1 MGNVYPSVEAWSKV
15 FEFLEGFSGIYVKN
29 SRKTGRFLEGVYW
42 LMRTGA
48 QWRELPKEYGKWQ
61 SVHKRYNAWSKRG
74 IWRAMQEHFAG
85 DADGEW
91 VMIDSTIIRAHPC
104 AVGIEKDSGDVEGLG
119 RSKGGFTSKIHALVD
134 SHGNPLKF
142 ILTGGQRNDITQA
155 PELVKGIEDAYVLAD
170 KGYDCDAFVEQI
182 IRQNCT
188 AVIPPRAKRKTPRT
202 YDEELY
208 KERHLVEIFF
218 RKLKNFRRIFS
229 RFDKYARNYL
239 SFIAFAS
246 TFLWLK

>member
-1 MGNVYPSVEAWSKV
+1 MGNVYPSEDAWSKV
-15 FEFLEGFSGIYVKN
+15 FEYLEGFSGIYVKN
-29 SRKTGRFLEGVYW
+29 RKKTRRFLEGVYW

-48 QWRELPKEYGKWQ
+48 QWRELVEKYGKWQ
-61 SVHKRYNAWSKRG
+61 SVHKRYNAWSEKG
-74 IWRAMQEHFAG
+74 VWQAMQEHFAG
-85 DADGEW
+85 DSDGEW
-91 VMIDSTIIRAHPC
+91 VMIDSTIVRAHPC
-104 AVGIEKDSGDVEGLG
+104 SVGISKDSGDVEGLG

-155 PELVKGIEDAYVLAD
+155 PELIKGVENAHVLAD
-170 KGYDCDAFVEQI
+170 KGYDSDAFVEQI
-182 IRQNCT
+182 ISQNCT
-188 AVIPPRAKRKTPRT
+188 AVIPPRAKRKAPRS

-239 SFIAFAS
+239 AFIAFAS